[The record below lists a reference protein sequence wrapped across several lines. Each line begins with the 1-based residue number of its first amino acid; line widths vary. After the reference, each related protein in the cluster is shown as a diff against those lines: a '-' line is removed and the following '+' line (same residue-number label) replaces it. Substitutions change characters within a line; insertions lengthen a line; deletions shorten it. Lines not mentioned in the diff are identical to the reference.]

1 MSAKIKINFI
11 CFPAL
16 GLVLACVAACT
27 RKTTREVIG
36 RSPVAIET
44 TTPAPT
50 QPQLPGGG
58 NTVEIDVPFDGGRP
72 EKLSVPESSAQPE
85 GRFANIYA
93 ELQGGGIDDCREGQP

>member
-50 QPQLPGGG
+50 QPQLPGSG
-58 NTVEIDVPFDGGRP
+58 NPAGFEVPFDGGRP
-72 EKLSVPESSAQPE
+72 EQLSVPESKGQPD

-93 ELQGGGIDDCREGQP
+93 ELQGLESGDCREGQP